1 MTLDVAV
8 ISVIISGMVA
18 VGALI
23 VTPIIAFVNE
33 WFKWRRE
40 SKQAKV
46 DRFLHLTNELLGYL
60 AKLELENLTYTNVI
74 KQVHGE
80 MLQHYYMW
88 ELVLAPSLKHKER
101 EALLSLRELIENPS
115 QNFHET
121 AAGIVDKVLSLSA
134 AYMRDIK

>member
-1 MTLDVAV
+1 MTLDIAV

-23 VTPIIAFVNE
+23 VTPIIAFINE

-40 SKQAKV
+40 SKQAKT

-60 AKLELENLTYTNVI
+60 ARLELEELTYRKVI
-74 KQVHGE
+74 KKVHGE

-88 ELVLAPSLKHKER
+88 ELALASGLKHKER
-101 EALLSLRELIENPS
+101 ESLLSLRDLVENPS
-115 QNFHET
+115 QDFHET
-121 AAGIVDKVLSLSA
+121 AAEIVDKVLSLSA
-134 AYMRDIK
+134 AYIRNVQ